1 MENIFTLF
9 DLVKGA
15 YWFVYVNLKIFDL
28 LFVFPRISTQLFLSK
43 KKLGNGGF
51 WQEKYELSYFKII
64 ESNLITSS

>member
-51 WQEKYELSYFKII
+51 WKIWTI
-64 ESNLITSS
+64 IFQNHRI